1 MLNPFPELLVY
12 SMLAPFLLR
21 IVVGFIFID
30 LGILLFKGEKERWL
44 LSLNTLHIPNPKLVV
59 KILGVIEIVGGVAL
73 LLGALTQI
81 AALILALLTFIEI
94 YIEYKNPE
102 VIKRTFVFY
111 LLVLVI
117 TLSLLF
123 SGAGAFAFDLP
134 L

>member
-12 SMLAPFLLR
+12 SMIAPFILR
-21 IVVGFIFID
+21 VVVGFIFID
-30 LGILLFKGEKERWL
+30 LGILLFKGEKQRWI
-44 LSLNTLHIPNPKLVV
+44 LSLQTLRVPNPKIVV
-59 KILGVIEIVGGVAL
+59 KIIGIIEIAGGVAL
-73 LLGALTQI
+73 LVGAYTQI
-81 AALILALLTFIEI
+81 AALVLALLNFIET

-111 LLVLVI
+111 ALIFAI

>member
-12 SMLAPFLLR
+12 SMIAPFFLR
-21 IVVGFIFID
+21 IIVGFIFID
-30 LGILLFKGEKERWL
+30 LGVLLFKGEKQRWI
-44 LSLNTLHIPNPKLVV
+44 LSLQTLGVPNPNLVV
-59 KILGVIEIVGGVAL
+59 KILGIVEVAGGIAL
-73 LLGALTQI
+73 LLGAYTQI
-81 AALILALLTFIEI
+81 AALVLALLTFIET

-111 LLVLVI
+111 ALIFVI

-123 SGAGAFAFDLP
+123 SGAGAFAIDLP

>member
-21 IVVGFIFID
+21 IVIGFIFID
-30 LGILLFKGEKERWL
+30 LGLLLFKGEKERWI
-44 LSLNTLHIPNPKLVV
+44 LSFNTLRIPNPKLVV
-59 KILGVIEIVGGVAL
+59 KIIGVVEIVGGIAL
-73 LLGALTQI
+73 LLGAYTQVV
-81 AALILALLTFIEI
+81 ALVLALLTFVET

-102 VIKRTFVFY
+102 LIKRTFVFY
-111 LLVLVI
+111 LLIFII

-123 SGAGAFAFDLP
+123 SGAGAFAIDLP

>member
-21 IVVGFIFID
+21 IIAGFIFID

-73 LLGALTQI
+73 LLGAYTQI

>member
-21 IVVGFIFID
+21 VVIGFIFID
-30 LGILLFKGEKERWL
+30 LGLLLFKGEKERWI
-44 LSLNTLHIPNPKLVV
+44 LSLKTLRIPNPILVV
-59 KILGVIEIVGGVAL
+59 KILGIVEIAGGVAL
-73 LLGALTQI
+73 LLGAYTQV
-81 AALILALLTFIEI
+81 AALVLTLLTFIET

-111 LLVLVI
+111 ILVFII

-123 SGAGAFAFDLP
+123 SGAGAFAIDLP

>member
-12 SMLAPFLLR
+12 SMLAPFVLR
-21 IVVGFIFID
+21 VVVGFVFVD
-30 LGILLFKGEKERWL
+30 LGILLFKGEKQRWL
-44 LSLNTLHIPNPKLVV
+44 LSFETLRVPHPKTAV
-59 KILGVIEIVGGVAL
+59 KILGVLEVVGGIL
-73 LLGALTQI
+73 LILGALTQI
-81 AALILALLTFIEI
+81 TALVLALLTFVET
-94 YIEYKNPE
+94 YIEYKNTN

-111 LLVLVI
+111 LLILVI